1 MTHSEEFMERVR
13 RRTGNQQQTLIVL
26 IGVLL
31 VILILMLVIAFVLGG
46 QDGPGEGPDVQ
57 KPTHSQTEPSETEPM
72 PLKELT
78 ISAPN
83 ETAFTT
89 LDRQVLFVGTAD
101 ARGDLKIN
109 GQKVTVAA
117 DGSFSYPVDLV
128 SGANTIAVTY
138 DGQTKTYEIRHQYTV
153 QTFAPAGDTIYGC
166 GATIKLSV
174 AAREGSKVTA
184 ILDGKNIEM
193 KLSEDQMGSGLMEG
207 FVLYTGSYK
216 LPNTNAEDLQLGQI
230 TYTVTCD
237 GITEMYHSGNIVG
250 SKRNEVLK
258 NDPSVTPSGGS
269 YVNVGSGYIVEVV
282 NHSAETFFSTT
293 EDTSVPRNNY
303 LPKGTVDYGYV
314 VDIDANGR
322 LVQLR
327 CGRQVYLIDIRNYPA
342 SQKTTVV
349 DCYQGVLP
357 DHNEMGFAQLLQN
370 KDYTVLVLDS
380 LWKAPFLLDL
390 LPQKYSLE
398 KYYEYD
404 ITSFTAEYV
413 EITFCYATVFEG
425 KVEIPSDNPL
435 FSHAELTMNEADCTL
450 RLYLKEKGCFYGWD
464 AYYNDQDQLCFRF
477 INRKQ
482 VTETT
487 SNAYG
492 VDLTGVRIM
501 IDVGHGG
508 ADGGAMPSGCKQD
521 EAALNLQ
528 LSLKLKAELESMG
541 ATVII
546 NRTTDKAISVNER
559 IAFMK
564 EQAPDLCIAI
574 HQNSNTDKTANGGW
588 ICYYN
593 PFSYEAAR
601 LIAAETKDAGVYKK
615 TLLTWDRSKYFMGRE
630 TVCPVVL
637 MENGFMS
644 NAAEYADM
652 EKAEIQQAKAEAM
665 ARGIAKYFLQMSK

>member
-1 MTHSEEFMERVR
+1 MERVR
-13 RRTGNQQQTLIVL
+13 RRARNQQQTLITL
-26 IGVLL
+26 IGIL
-31 VILILMLVIAFVLGG
+31 VGVLILMLIAAFALGG
-46 QDGPGEGPDVQ
+46 QNGPGETPGN
-57 KPTHSQTEPSETEPM
+57 SQTGPSGSGPAPM
-72 PLKELT
+72 KELT
-78 ISAPN
+78 ISAPG
-83 ETAFTT
+83 EAAFTT
-89 LDRQVLFVGTAD
+89 PDRQVIFAGTAD

-117 DGSFSYPVDLV
+117 DGSFSHSVDLV
-128 SGANTIAVTY
+128 SGVNTITVTY

-184 ILDGKNIEM
+184 VLDGKNIAMEVAA
-193 KLSEDQMGSGLMEG
+193 DQMGSGLMEG

-269 YVNVGSGYIVEVV
+269 YMNVGSGYIVEIV

-327 CGRQVYLIDIRNYPA
+327 CGRQVYLMDIRNYPA

-357 DHNEMGFAQLLQN
+357 DHNELSGVQLLQN

-390 LPQKYSLE
+390 LPQRYVGESS
-398 KYYEYD
+398 YEYG
-404 ITSFTAEYV
+404 ITGFTAEYV

-435 FSHAELTMNEADCTL
+435 FSRAELTMNESDCTL

-464 AYYNDQDQLCFRF
+464 SYYNDQDQLCFRF
-477 INRKQ
+477 INRKK
-482 VTETT
+482 VTETAA
-487 SNAYG
+487 NAYG
-492 VDLTGVRIM
+492 ADLTGVRIM

-508 ADGGAMPSGCKQD
+508 VDGGAMPSGCKQD

-574 HQNSNTDKTANGGW
+574 HQNSNTDKTAKGGW

-601 LIAAETKDAGVYKK
+601 LIAEETKEAGIYQK
-615 TLLTWDRSKYFMGRE
+615 TMLTWDRTKYFMGRE